1 MKNLK
6 KLLSICLALMMVLTC
21 VPAAFAAEVD
31 DCTIDEDAKASLTIW
46 KFDWTNAYKDGVWNE
61 DSFISTGWRESYVE
75 EVLGETVRE
84 GDANGNPD
92 HPLGNGQNSNGYA
105 LKGVEFTILRVADI
119 VTFTE
124 SANDQHPDYN
134 LTQVL
139 YAFDKDKAADLLTA
153 IGLGDGAGRYENA
166 DVLNYETSAPLAPVD
181 AEAGVDAQAIA
192 QVRNYW
198 YYQSDVL
205 NKALADALEAN
216 ATTVKDALEAYVA
229 ASNESIVMDKTNE
242 NGKTIKRD
250 LDLGL
255 WLCIESAVPEMITS
269 TTSPFF
275 ISLPMTTVSG
285 DANSASPEGGHF
297 WNYDVVVYPKNNTGI
312 PSLTKEVRESVKD
325 TGTNG
330 GTDDINDGFA
340 HAATGSA
347 GDVMEFQILAGIPT
361 ITSNATSIQTWNFY
375 DTIDKGLTYNKA
387 LKDVKIEIFSDED
400 CTDKVA
406 TWVQDDGKFTV
417 EYSSDDRHMNINI
430 TEAGLAEI
438 NGNQENVNGK
448 LFASYSNYT
457 MRVTYTA
464 TINSNATV
472 INGENGNKNEVFLTW
487 KRTSSEYYDTLI
499 DDAHIFT
506 FGVDLTKLFSD
517 LDSESATEM
526 DMFKHVKFRIRNTT
540 DGYWVTATRDEA
552 TGIYYL
558 TGHVTEEADG
568 TVFYPVTVNGEFGKV
583 VIKGVEDDSYE
594 IYEIETAN
602 GYTLLKDEIKVDI
615 FVEENYAR
623 ICDIYTK
630 DVLGVLQNDPHY
642 CFGNAAPMSILDA
655 DGGANLHLT
664 GIPHDYLEH
673 YFLTAFAQVDGND
686 VNMEDDGESA
696 NALAPL
702 TVVNTQGFDLP
713 QTGDHGTWM
722 YGVIGITLMAGA
734 LVVMILTFKKKEKQ
748 TAQQ

>member
-1 MKNLK
+1 MNNLK

-31 DCTIDEDAKASLTIW
+31 DCTIDENAKASLTIW

-139 YAFDKDKAADLLTA
+139 YAFDKDAAADLLTA
-153 IGLGDGAGRYENA
+153 IGLPDGQGRYENA
-166 DVLNYETSAPLAPVD
+166 DVLNYETTDPIVD
-181 AEAGVDAQAIA
+181 EAAQPRAIA
-192 QVRNYW
+192 QVRNCW

-229 ASNESIVMDKTNE
+229 ASDAAIVMDKTNE

-255 WLCIESAVPEMITS
+255 WLCIETKVPEMVTS
-269 TTSPFF
+269 TTNPFF
-275 ISLPMTTVSG
+275 VSLPMTTVSG

-375 DTIDKGLTYNKA
+375 DSIDQGLTYNKA

-406 TWVQDDGKFTV
+406 TWLQDDGRFTV
-417 EYSSDDRHMNINI
+417 TYSSDDRHMTIDI
-430 TEAGLAEI
+430 TEAGLDEI
-438 NGNQENVNGK
+438 NGNAANVNGD

-472 INGENGNKNEVFLTW
+472 IYGENGNKNEVVLTW

-499 DDAHIFT
+499 DDCHIFS

-526 DMFKHVKFRIRNTT
+526 DMYKQVKFRIRNTT
-540 DGYWVTATRDEA
+540 DGYWLTATRDEE
-552 TGIYYL
+552 TGIYYV

-594 IYEIETAN
+594 IYEVETAN

-615 FVEENYAR
+615 FVEENYDR

-630 DVLGVLQNDPHY
+630 DMLGVLQNDPHY
-642 CFGNAAPMSILDA
+642 CFGNAEPQSILDA
-655 DGGANLHLT
+655 DGGYDLSLT
-664 GIPHDYLEH
+664 GIPQDYLKH
-673 YFLTAFAQVDGND
+673 YFLTAYAQVDGND

-734 LVVMILTFKKKEKQ
+734 LIVIFFTFKKKEKQ
-748 TAQQ
+748 PVQQ

>member
-46 KFDWTNAYKDGVWNE
+46 KFDWTNAYKDGVWDE
-61 DSFISTGWRESYVE
+61 ESFISTGWRESYVE

-192 QVRNYW
+192 QVRNCW

-269 TTSPFF
+269 STAPFL

-297 WNYDVVVYPKNNTGI
+297 WNYDVVVYPKNETGI
-312 PSLTKEVRESVKD
+312 PTLEKTVREAKKD
-325 TGTNG
+325 TGTHD
-330 GTDDINDGFA
+330 GTDTITDGFE
-340 HAATGSA
+340 HNATASA
-347 GDVMEFQILAGIPT
+347 GDVLEYQIISTLPT
-361 ITSNATSIQTWNFY
+361 ITSNATSLTTYNFY
-375 DTIDKGLTYNKA
+375 DTISEGLTYNKS
-387 LKDVKIEIFSDED
+387 LKDVKIEFFTDKD

-406 TWVQDDGKFTV
+406 TWVQGDGKFTV
-417 EYSSDDRHMNINI
+417 TYSSDDRHMTIDI

-438 NGNQENVNGK
+438 NGNTANVNGK
-448 LFASYSNYT
+448 LYEGYSNYT
-457 MRVTYTA
+457 ARVTYTA
-464 TINSNATV
+464 TINSNASFV
-472 INGENGNKNEVFLTW
+472 FGEDGNCNEVVLTW
-487 KRTSSEYYDTLI
+487 KRTSGEYYDTLI
-499 DDAHIFT
+499 DDAHVYS
-506 FGVDLTKLFSD
+506 FGMDLTKLFSD
-517 LDSESATEM
+517 VDSETAEDT
-526 DMFKHVKFRIRNTT
+526 DMFKHVKFKVWNET
-540 DGYWVTATRDEA
+540 DGYWITATRNDEE
-552 TGIYYL
+552 GVYYV
-558 TGHVTEEADG
+558 TGHVTEEADA
-568 TVFYPVTVNGEFGKV
+568 TIFYPVTSDGQFGKV
-583 VIKGVEDDSYE
+583 IIKGMEDDEYIVTE
-594 IYEIETAN
+594 VETAN
-602 GYTLLKDEIKVDI
+602 GYTLLKDDI
-615 FVEENYAR
+615 TVKITAILDEER
-623 ICDIYTK
+623 ICDIYSK
-630 DVLGVLQNDPHY
+630 DVLGLLQNDPHY
-642 CFGNAAPMSILDA
+642 CNGVAMPMDLSDENVL
-655 DGGANLHLT
+655 LLT
-664 GIPHDYLEH
+664 NIPQKYMEH
-673 YFLTAFAQVDGND
+673 TLVTAYASVDGNS
-686 VNMEDDGESA
+686 VTMLEDNGSA
-696 NALAPL
+696 NAEAPL
-702 TVVNTQGFDLP
+702 TIVNTRGFDLP
-713 QTGDHGTWM
+713 STGDRGVWM
-722 YGVIGITLMAGA
+722 YGLLGILLMTGSA
-734 LVVMILTFKKKEKQ
+734 VTIIVTSRKKAVQK
-748 TAQQ
+748 